1 LFKFLN
7 QHRLKKGGINMGE
20 EYQTP
25 TVSYLGVDQ
34 FIIPAI
40 VAAVVV
46 AAKAVAATS
55 AVKAVALAVVTGA
68 AAGTT
73 NAVVSKMMS

>member
-1 LFKFLN
+1 MEK
-7 QHRLKKGGINMGE
+7 
-20 EYQTP
+20 EYQAP

-34 FIIPAI
+34 FVIPA
-40 VAAVVV
+40 VAAAAVA